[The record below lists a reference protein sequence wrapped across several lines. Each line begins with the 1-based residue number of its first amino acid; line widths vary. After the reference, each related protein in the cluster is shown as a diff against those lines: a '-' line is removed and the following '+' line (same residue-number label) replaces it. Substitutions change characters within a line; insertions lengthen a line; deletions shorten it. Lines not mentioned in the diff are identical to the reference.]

1 MVGLTNAGGGG
12 SGSSSNYA
20 YAQVTFPAGST
31 CTATNGST
39 TLTSPVTT
47 GLYVFELP
55 TPSSTPESWTFSCT
69 DGTKTNSQSIS
80 LAGKYQTDIL
90 KLSYSRVPEGYQEVE
105 YLQSSGTQYIKT
117 LHSYIQY
124 NEQVEIDFMMLNSA
138 TNRGLFGYSYGS
150 GASNCRHGLGST
162 AGSGSFV
169 YRFYQTANSSGT
181 GTAELLIVDST
192 AVLNTKISA
201 VINNSSHQIKENGSV
216 ITSSSS
222 LMKYPASTIQNITAN
237 IPLFCLWDYTGSYQD
252 NSCSTA
258 RIYEWKRTNTSNNTV
273 IEDLIPCR
281 KTSNNT
287 LGMYDIVS
295 GTFITN
301 SGSGT
306 FTAGPDV

>member
-1 MVGLTNAGGGG
+1 MYCMTNAGGGG
-12 SGSSSNYA
+12 SSSSSNYA
-20 YAQVTFPAGST
+20 YAQVTFPSGST
-31 CTATNGST
+31 CTATNGSQ
-39 TLTSPVTT
+39 TLTAPVTT

-69 DGTKTNSQSIS
+69 NGTKTSSQSVAIT
-80 LAGKYQTDIL
+80 GKYQVDELT
-90 KLSYSRVPEGYQEVE
+90 LSYSRVPAGYQEIE
-105 YLQSSGTQYIKT
+105 YLQSTGTQYIKT

-124 NEQVEIDFMMLNSA
+124 NEQVEIDFMLKENV
-138 TNRGLFGYSYGS
+138 TNRGLFGYSYGT
-150 GASNCRHGLGST
+150 GASNCRHGFGNT
-162 AGSGSFV
+162 AGSFV
-169 YRFYQTANSSGT
+169 YRFHHTANSSGT

-222 LMKYPASTIQNITAN
+222 LMKYPTSTIQNIGAN
-237 IPLFCLWDYTGSYQD
+237 MPLFCLWDYTGSYQD
-252 NSCSTA
+252 NSHIAAC
-258 RIYEWKRTNTSNNTV
+258 IYEWKRTDRSNNTV
-273 IEDLIPCR
+273 VEDLVPCR

-306 FTAGPDV
+306 FTAGPNV